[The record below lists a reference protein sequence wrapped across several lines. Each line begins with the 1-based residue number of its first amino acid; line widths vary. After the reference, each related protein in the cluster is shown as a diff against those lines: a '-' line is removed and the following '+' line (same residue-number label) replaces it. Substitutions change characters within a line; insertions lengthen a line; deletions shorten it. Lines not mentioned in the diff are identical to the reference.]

1 MNQYLLPFF
10 SLFIAF
16 ADSIHGI
23 FRFFHNGHSIQYITT
38 NKLFK
43 FQLFLLEARRLNC
56 HYIGV
61 LEEERGQ
68 KKEEKKAAREWY
80 HSDVDIDGEGR

>member
-16 ADSIHGI
+16 ADSIH
-23 FRFFHNGHSIQYITT
+23 
-38 NKLFK
+38 
-43 FQLFLLEARRLNC
+43 EARRLNC